1 MLSESVL
8 FSTAKLVYHHP
19 YIHQI
24 LFFLKNVFGI
34 QMIDSLIFVF
44 LFIIYFML
52 LTKKSISYIEKM
64 AGAINSIEKGNL
76 DVKINIKSDDEL
88 GDLAA
93 SINSMTSK
101 LKKSIEDERHAEQA
115 KNELITNVSHDLRTP
130 LTSVIGFLGLLIDR
144 ENRSEEEL
152 QRYTEIAHKKA
163 ISLQSLIDELFE
175 FTRMSYGGISIKK
188 TKINLGEL
196 LEQLTD
202 EFYPVLNDAGMECR
216 ISVPDDKV
224 YIMADGDLL
233 VRLFENLINN
243 SIRYGKDGKY
253 IDVVLKRQD
262 KNVFVDVINYGNRIS
277 DSDIPYIFEQF
288 YRADKSRTSFNGGT
302 GLGLAIV
309 KRIAELH
316 NGTVKVESSE
326 KQTCFEVNLLIS
338 DDSEKNQPIC

>member
-1 MLSESVL
+1 
-8 FSTAKLVYHHP
+8 
-19 YIHQI
+19 
-24 LFFLKNVFGI
+24 
-34 QMIDSLIFVF
+34 MISSIAFIF

-52 LTKKSISYIEKM
+52 FTKKSISYIEEM
-64 AGAINSIEKGNL
+64 AGAINSMEKGNL
-76 DVKINIKSDDEL
+76 DVRVDVKTDDEL

-93 SINSMTSK
+93 SINSMASK
-101 LKKSIEDERHAEQA
+101 LKKSIEDERHIEQA
-115 KNELITNVSHDLRTP
+115 KNELITGVSHDLRTP
-130 LTSVIGFLGLLIDR
+130 LTSVIGFLGLLTDR

-163 ISLQSLIDELFE
+163 IKLQSLIDELFE
-175 FTRMSYGGISIKK
+175 FTRVSYGGISIKK

-202 EFYPVLNDAGMECR
+202 EFYPVLSDEGMECR

-262 KNVFVDVINYGNRIS
+262 KIIFVDVINYGNKIS

-316 NGTVKVESSE
+316 NGTVRVESSE
-326 KQTCFEVNLLIS
+326 KQTCFEVNFLIS
-338 DDSEKNQPIC
+338 DDSNKNQSIS

>member
-1 MLSESVL
+1 
-8 FSTAKLVYHHP
+8 
-19 YIHQI
+19 
-24 LFFLKNVFGI
+24 
-34 QMIDSLIFVF
+34 MIDSLIFVF

>member
-1 MLSESVL
+1 M
-8 FSTAKLVYHHP
+8 
-19 YIHQI
+19 
-24 LFFLKNVFGI
+24 FFLKKEFGVN
-34 QMIDSLIFVF
+34 MINSIAFIFI
-44 LFIIYFML
+44 FIIYFML
-52 LTKKSISYIEKM
+52 LTKKSISYIEEM
-64 AGAINSIEKGNL
+64 SGAINSIEKGNL

-93 SINSMTSK
+93 SINSMASK

-175 FTRMSYGGISIKK
+175 FTRVSYGGISIKK

-202 EFYPVLNDAGMECR
+202 EFYPVLNDAGMECC

-224 YIMADGDLL
+224 CVMADGDLL

-262 KNVFVDVINYGNRIS
+262 KNVFVDVINYGRKIS

-338 DDSEKNQPIC
+338 DDSDKNQPIRRS